1 MRALLDVNVLVALL
15 DRTHLHHRVATD
27 WLAANVSRGWAACPL
42 TQNGC
47 VRILSLPSYRNA
59 QAPSAVA
66 DRLGQ
71 ATGNKSHEFWP
82 DSVSVVEKG
91 RLHWDRVLSSRQITD
106 VYLLA
111 LAVARGGRLV
121 TLDRSIAIE
130 AVPGAVAKH
139 LLVLDSASPSR

>member
-27 WLAANVSRGWAACPL
+27 WLAANVSRGWASCPL

-59 QAPSAVA
+59 QSPSAVA

-139 LLVLDSASPSR
+139 LLVLGSARPSR